1 MKDKI
6 VEGTTT
12 VGITCKDGIVFAT
25 ERRATMGNLVAHKV
39 AEKIFKID
47 DHIATTI
54 AGSVG
59 DAQSLMKVIGAE
71 VSLYQMRNNDEIS
84 VKAAAS
90 LTANILRS
98 GPMYVQILLGGMDGD
113 KPSIY
118 SLDPAGGM
126 IEDNYIST
134 GSGSIVAYGVLED
147 RFKDDL
153 SVEEGLEV
161 AAKKLHSNYL
171 TPGGRFYGGKTLAGV
186 KKKFCPSSTWVDLV
200 YGRMSQMMTAVKK
213 VQ

>member
-1 MKDKI
+1 MDDKI
-6 VEGTTT
+6 VKGTTT
-12 VGITCKDGIVFAT
+12 VGITCKDGVVFAS

-47 DHIATTI
+47 DHIETTI

-153 SVEEGLEV
+153 SVEEGLELAIRAIRAASERDTYSGNGFLV
-161 AAKKLHSNYL
+161 AKVDKDGFEMLDNEKVKEILDKL
-171 TPGGRFYGGKTLAGV
+171 
-186 KKKFCPSSTWVDLV
+186 
-200 YGRMSQMMTAVKK
+200 
-213 VQ
+213 

>member
-153 SVEEGLEV
+153 SVEEGLELAIRAIRAASERDTYSGNGFLV
-161 AAKKLHSNYL
+161 AKVVKDGFEMLDNEKVKEILDKL
-171 TPGGRFYGGKTLAGV
+171 
-186 KKKFCPSSTWVDLV
+186 
-200 YGRMSQMMTAVKK
+200 
-213 VQ
+213 

>member
-39 AEKIFKID
+39 AKKIFKIN

-59 DAQSLMKVIGAE
+59 DAQSLMKVIEAE
-71 VSLYQMRNNDEIS
+71 TSLYQMRNNDEIS

-98 GPMYVQILLGGMDGD
+98 GPMYVQILLGGMDED
-113 KPSIY
+113 EPSIY

-126 IEDNYIST
+126 IKDNYIST

-147 RFKDDL
+147 RFRVDL
-153 SVEEGLEV
+153 SVNEGLELAIRAIRAASERDTYSGNGFLV
-161 AAKKLHSNYL
+161 AK
-171 TPGGRFYGGKTLAGV
+171 
-186 KKKFCPSSTWVDLV
+186 VDKDGFEMLDNEKSKRDF
-200 YGRMSQMMTAVKK
+200 G
-213 VQ
+213 

>member
-98 GPMYVQILLGGMDGD
+98 GPMYVQILLGGMDVDG
-113 KPSIY
+113 PSIY

-126 IEDNYIST
+126 IKDNYIST

-147 RFKDDL
+147 RFRDDL
-153 SVEEGLEV
+153 SVEEGLELAIRAIRAAAERDTYSGNGFLV
-161 AAKKLHSNYL
+161 AKVDKDGFEMLDNE
-171 TPGGRFYGGKTLAGV
+171 KV
-186 KKKFCPSSTWVDLV
+186 KEILDKI
-200 YGRMSQMMTAVKK
+200 
-213 VQ
+213 

>member
-153 SVEEGLEV
+153 SVEEGLELAIRAIRAASERDTYSVNGFLV
-161 AAKKLHSNYL
+161 AKVDKDGFEMLDNEKVKEILDKL
-171 TPGGRFYGGKTLAGV
+171 
-186 KKKFCPSSTWVDLV
+186 
-200 YGRMSQMMTAVKK
+200 
-213 VQ
+213 

>member
-59 DAQSLMKVIGAE
+59 DAQNLMKLIKAE

-98 GPMYVQILLGGMDGD
+98 GPMYVQILLGGMDEG

-126 IEDNYIST
+126 IKDNYIST

-147 RFKDDL
+147 RFREDL
-153 SVEEGLEV
+153 SVDEGLEV
-161 AAKKLHSNYL
+161 AIRAIRAAAERDTYSGNGFLVAKVDKDGFEMLDNE
-171 TPGGRFYGGKTLAGV
+171 KV
-186 KKKFCPSSTWVDLV
+186 KEILDKI
-200 YGRMSQMMTAVKK
+200 
-213 VQ
+213 

>member
-98 GPMYVQILLGGMDGD
+98 GPMYVQILLGDMDGD

-153 SVEEGLEV
+153 SVEEGLELAIRAIRAASERDTYSGNGFLV
-161 AAKKLHSNYL
+161 AKVDKDGFEMLDNEKVKEILDKL
-171 TPGGRFYGGKTLAGV
+171 
-186 KKKFCPSSTWVDLV
+186 
-200 YGRMSQMMTAVKK
+200 
-213 VQ
+213 